1 MTVGIR
7 LPLGVTAVVSGF
19 GQKGFKEGNILKRVL
34 ALVIALALMAPAS
47 AFADSSTCGSYN
59 TPALCSVT
67 ASKTQNTTNATAAST
82 LPFTGLDAILL
93 AVGGATLLGAGAVV
107 RVLSRRMD

>member
-1 MTVGIR
+1 
-7 LPLGVTAVVSGF
+7 
-19 GQKGFKEGNILKRVL
+19 LKRVV
-34 ALVIALALMAPAS
+34 ALIIACALIAPAS
-47 AFADSSTCGSYN
+47 AFASSSSCGSYN
-59 TPALCSVT
+59 PPALCSVT
-67 ASKTQNTTNATAAST
+67 ANKTTTTDPTAAST

>member
-1 MTVGIR
+1 
-7 LPLGVTAVVSGF
+7 
-19 GQKGFKEGNILKRVL
+19 LKRFV
-34 ALVIALALMAPAS
+34 ALVVAVALMAPATALAS
-47 AFADSSTCGSYN
+47 GSSSCGSYN
-59 TPALCSVT
+59 PSALCSVT
-67 ASKTQNTTNATAAST
+67 ANKDKPKDSGTGNTAATAAST

>member
-1 MTVGIR
+1 M
-7 LPLGVTAVVSGF
+7 
-19 GQKGFKEGNILKRVL
+19 KRVV
-34 ALVIALALMAPAS
+34 ALIIACALMAPAS
-47 AFADSSTCGSYN
+47 ALAEDSSSCGSYN
-59 TPALCSVT
+59 PPALCSVT
-67 ASKTQNTTNATAAST
+67 AQKTTTTDPTAAST

>member
-1 MTVGIR
+1 M
-7 LPLGVTAVVSGF
+7 
-19 GQKGFKEGNILKRVL
+19 KRVL
-34 ALVIALALMAPAS
+34 ALVIAFALMAPAS
-47 AFADSSTCGSYN
+47 AFAGGSSTCGSYN